1 MRIGSRAIAVCA
13 AICVPTGVAHAQ
25 SRTLTLAEVLA
36 RAREQAPQIVSA
48 RLAVEETRSRL
59 LGASVRLQSNPELE
73 ASLGNREGLDSRF
86 TDFEIGVGQNFE
98 PRSRRSARIAGA
110 HAAIA
115 QSSANVDET
124 TREVLWLAAGGF
136 FRALHAQERIRLL
149 VATQELAANVH
160 SVADRRFKAGDIA
173 VLDVNIARASLAR
186 VRAEREA
193 AEAVRA
199 LAVGDLKQLL
209 RLDGDVRVQGELTRD
224 SERPDLNALLQAS
237 TQRPELRALAAG
249 VQEAEAEARFGRTFA
264 RPEYGLGVRYAR
276 EEGDQIVLGG
286 VTVTLPVFSK
296 GQELQAVGSAR
307 AARLRAELDAARS
320 RVQLEVRSSFEA
332 YSRRIAAIRVLET
345 DAIPG
350 LDENETLTTR
360 SFEVGQLGL
369 PELLLIRRE
378 ILGTRSQY
386 LDALLEAALA
396 RIDLDASAGVLR

>member
-1 MRIGSRAIAVCA
+1 VCA

-48 RLAVEETRSRL
+48 RLAVEETRGRL
-59 LGASVRLQSNPELE
+59 LGASVRFQSNPELD
-73 ASLGNREGLDSRF
+73 ASLGNRESPGSRF
-86 TDFEIGVGQNFE
+86 TDFSIGLGQSFE
-98 PRSRRSARIAGA
+98 PGSRRSERIAGA
-110 HAAIA
+110 NAAIA
-115 QSSANVDET
+115 QSSAHVDET
-124 TREVLWLAAGGF
+124 TREVLRLAAGAY

-149 VATQELAANVH
+149 GATQELAANVH

-173 VLDVNIARASLAR
+173 LLDVNIARASLAR

-199 LAVGDLKQLL
+199 LAIGDLEQFL
-209 RLDGDVRVQGELTRD
+209 RLDGDIRVEGEFSPGSD
-224 SERPDLNALLQAS
+224 PDLSALLQAAS
-237 TQRPELRALAAG
+237 QRPELRALEAG
-249 VQEAEAEARFGRTFA
+249 VQEAEADARLGRAFA
-264 RPEYGLGVRYAR
+264 RPEYGLGLRYSR

-286 VTVTLPVFSK
+286 VTVTLPAFSK

-307 AARLRAELDAARS
+307 AARLRAELDAART
-320 RVQLEVRSSFEA
+320 RVQLEVRSIFEA
-332 YSRRIAAIRVLET
+332 YSRRTAAIRVLET
-345 DAIPG
+345 EAIPG

-378 ILGTRSQY
+378 ILDTRSQY